1 VDTEH
6 RYTHP
11 LDGAVG
17 SPERCRPAAAR
28 GWFIAEAVILLLL
41 VTLFVLGIYA
51 YRTSRAFRSA
61 TAALEAAS
69 GRVEFEPLSKEGDG
83 SYEES
88 EAAGKG
94 RKALQRIRSW
104 RARNE

>member
-28 GWFIAEAVILLLL
+28 GWFIAEALILLLL

-61 TAALEAAS
+61 SAALEAAR
-69 GRVEFEPLSKEGDG
+69 GQVQFEPLSKEGDG

-94 RKALQRIRSW
+94 RKALQRIHRW